1 MKTNEVKMLHK
12 ELGDSFNIT
21 NEDLKIKL
29 DDIIKENKELKNQIF
44 DNKNI
49 EEKMKQLLEENKK
62 NQSINEIIMKDNRQL
77 AKRLKTIQNNR
88 NNQLVIQNQLP
99 VDLTQTED
107 IKTQI
112 ESKTKLKYLYLK
124 CIFFKKV
131 LKNKNVLRI
140 YFNK

>member
-1 MKTNEVKMLHK
+1 
-12 ELGDSFNIT
+12 
-21 NEDLKIKL
+21 
-29 DDIIKENKELKNQIF
+29 
-44 DNKNI
+44 
-49 EEKMKQLLEENKK
+49 MKQLLEENKK

-140 YFNK
+140 YFNKYKNNIKKLKKKYSIENNKENKYPNGKKFKY